1 MFERVLIRLHASV
14 FERPRA
20 AFCCCASPSFI
31 FDCFCDRIRIAST
44 HTHHRL
50 SGPVRDLL
58 AMENVKR
65 EVGLRFRR
73 FLSGYKD
80 NRAKLVYLD
89 RIDIMAEENRESLEI
104 SYLHL
109 ISQVRRRKICGAS
122 FDVIFNTLTVTIS
135 LSHCHRAISTGF
147 THCCVAR

>member
-1 MFERVLIRLHASV
+1 M
-14 FERPRA
+14 
-20 AFCCCASPSFI
+20 
-31 FDCFCDRIRIAST
+31 D
-44 HTHHRL
+44 
-50 SGPVRDLL
+50 
-58 AMENVKR
+58 NVKR

-109 ISQVRRRKICGAS
+109 ISQVRQRETVVLCVTWFSIHTPFLSLWPTLHLRVATAS
-122 FDVIFNTLTVTIS
+122 IR
-135 LSHCHRAISTGF
+135 HRALPCGSLN
-147 THCCVAR
+147 VRR